1 MHYWHCD
8 CRPPEK
14 KDEQYEQWYTV
25 SCKCNKRQAT
35 YLNSFQWKSGLVKR
49 IPKSFAGGSDLKLSS
64 PRQWSARESTLARTH
79 LQVANLNKGRLNCQY
94 SRWAGHTAM
103 QVSSVQNLVLSCMWY
118 RLIYSIG
125 DILAIENLQITSNN
139 CQYKKSTLCMHY
151 PVPECSQKPHPTQQ
165 NILPLGSVSSHAQSA
180 PLCLQSSAWRF
191 GFGSN
196 HPSEY
201 CVKSKLLGLVLKTK
215 SK

>member
-1 MHYWHCD
+1 MRPIHYWNLERPIHYWHCACPMHYWHCD

-103 QVSSVQNLVLSCMWY
+103 QVSSAQNLVLSCMWY

-139 CQYKKSTLCMHY
+139 CQYK
-151 PVPECSQKPHPTQQ
+151 
-165 NILPLGSVSSHAQSA
+165 I
-180 PLCLQSSAWRF
+180 
-191 GFGSN
+191 
-196 HPSEY
+196 
-201 CVKSKLLGLVLKTK
+201 
-215 SK
+215 